1 MRRPAADYLRDGVY
15 ELRPRDNRV
24 FYFFFMKNSAVL
36 LHAIRKKTDE
46 IPDSDLELCL
56 KRKQS
61 VEDRGKIEQL

>member
-1 MRRPAADYLRDGVY
+1 
-15 ELRPRDNRV
+15 
-24 FYFFFMKNSAVL
+24 MKNSAVL